1 MVNRTRQRGYGTLRP
16 WALGL
21 GLTGMILVGGCAGA
35 SVMETAQGEGRA
47 DSSDLTAMDSLNRT
61 TAESMT
67 TESTAAE
74 PMAAQGLSS
83 PMAESMLPEP
93 GTEIGQATPQLV
105 KRATLTLT
113 LTDLEGAMAQ
123 VQTVVRQAQGDLL
136 QLEDSRQPEGTAHR
150 VYMTL
155 RVPQAQ
161 LEPTLAALRDLGTV
175 QAQSLSAEDVSSQ
188 LVDLEA
194 RIKNLRQS
202 EVALQSIMERSGEI
216 SHVLEVARELSTV
229 RDSIER
235 MTAQQQNL
243 QRQVAYSTIDLTLQ
257 SPMTAV
263 PPLRPVSETLG
274 NTWKAATQS
283 VQAFTVGG
291 LKLTLWM
298 LAYSPYWV
306 VLAALIYGG
315 YRMRKTPS
323 PPSHRSG
330 EGEQPSL

>member
-1 MVNRTRQRGYGTLRP
+1 MVNWTEQRGYQHLRP
-16 WALGL
+16 LALSLGL
-21 GLTGMILVGGCAGA
+21 AGMVLVGGCAGV
-35 SVMETAQGEGRA
+35 SVMESTSADGRA
-47 DSSDLTAMDSLNRT
+47 DDAGMVATDSSNR
-61 TAESMT
+61 AI
-67 TESTAAE
+67 AE
-74 PMAAQGLSS
+74 PTATEMDTQSLGDQSV
-83 PMAESMLPEP
+83 ESVPPVP
-93 GTEIGQATPQLV
+93 GADVGQVTPQLV
-105 KRATLTLT
+105 KRATLVIT
-113 LTDLEGAMAQ
+113 LTDIDGAMAQ

-136 QLEDSRQPEGTAHR
+136 LLEDSRRPEGTPHQ

-161 LEPTLAALRDLGTV
+161 LEATLVALRALGTV
-175 QAQSLSAEDVSSQ
+175 QSQSLSAEDVSSQ

-216 SHVLEVARELSTV
+216 SHVLEVARELSNV

-235 MTAQQQNL
+235 LVAQQQNL

-257 SPMTAV
+257 SPITAV

-274 NTWKAATQS
+274 NTWQSATQS

-291 LKLTLWM
+291 LKISLWL

-306 VLAALIYGG
+306 LLAVILYGG
-315 YRMRKTPS
+315 YRLRGKHSTPT
-323 PPSHRSG
+323 
-330 EGEQPSL
+330 ETEQPSQS